1 MFAHMNRTAQLST
14 NYTVS
19 TLKMN
24 TKITY
29 RNYICGS
36 HTNNERLIVPKA
48 NPNPLTLYLFF
59 TSEIRMS
66 VKSKS
71 TGIGSEDIQ
80 KTT

>member
-1 MFAHMNRTAQLST
+1 MNRTAQLST

-19 TLKMN
+19 TMKMN

-48 NPNPLTLYLFF
+48 NPNLQTLYLIF
-59 TSEIRMS
+59 TSEIQMS
-66 VKSKS
+66 VKSES
-71 TGIGSEDIQ
+71 ARIGSDDIQ